1 MVNSI
6 LSRYRVR
13 NAIVASGLAVVGALL
28 VVAYVTSYRN
38 SVTRGAGLVSVYVA
52 ARDIAQGTAGA
63 TATGGGYLKR
73 ETVLRR
79 NVVSGAISS
88 PSQVA
93 NLAAAQTIF
102 AGEQITVK
110 QFHSIAQQGTLA
122 EIAGNLRAI
131 TIPGNN
137 SQLLAGIVKTGDRV
151 DVLANLKY
159 AIKGGQPESVT
170 RIILR
175 NLLVLSAPSSNNNS
189 GIGSAGGATNSI
201 TLAVTDAQAA
211 KLFFATQNEGWALM
225 LRPVARPTDTGA
237 VSANVQ
243 DLIAGGLNS
252 QQLSQL
258 TGGQGVGSVTNG
270 G

>member
-13 NAIVASGLAVVGALL
+13 NAVVAGGLAVVGALL

-38 SVTRGAGLVSVYVA
+38 SVTRGAGLISVYVA
-52 ARDIAQGTAGA
+52 ARDIPEGTAGA
-63 TATGGGYLKR
+63 TATGGGYLRR

-79 NVVSGAISS
+79 NVVSGAISN
-88 PSQVA
+88 PTQVA

-102 AGEQITVK
+102 AGEQVTVK

-122 EIAGNLRAI
+122 EIAGNVRGI

-137 SQLLAGIVKTGDRV
+137 SQLLAGIVKTGNRV
-151 DVLANLKY
+151 DVIANVKY
-159 AIKGGQPESVT
+159 SIKGGQSESVT

-175 NLLVLSAPSSNNNS
+175 NLLVLNAPSTSNNS
-189 GIGSAGGATNSI
+189 GIGGADTANNSI

-211 KLFFATQNEGWALM
+211 KLFFATQNETWSLM

-237 VSANVQ
+237 VSMTVQ
-243 DLIAGGLNS
+243 DMIASGLSS
-252 QQLSQL
+252 QQISQL
-258 TGGQGVGSVTNG
+258 TSGQGLASVTDAG
-270 G
+270 